1 MNVYEVI
8 IIGGGASGLMAASS
22 ALSRNK
28 KVAIIDMGENL
39 ARKVSISGG
48 GKCNFTNGTADYK
61 KYFGKNAKFTQSVL
75 NHTQPKDLLAW
86 MKNHGL
92 NWAEKKPGQYF
103 CATCANDVVKALLRD
118 VKKARI
124 FNNELV
130 TDVYKRNNEFVIETT
145 KNTFT
150 TKSVIIATGG
160 ISYASLGVSDLGYKT
175 AKKFGHKI
183 IPIRPALCAIST
195 KIFPTELSGISFD
208 VEISIGK
215 EKFLDSM
222 LITHFG
228 LGGPAIYRAT
238 VRDIEQ
244 DIHLNILPNIN
255 IFEWLKNLKTIDG
268 KKSLLKILATK
279 LPIRLSKWLIQNE
292 SKNIADYKDIELKNI
307 SNRLS
312 NIIIK
317 KDNFKLYSLQTA
329 EVVRGGVSTDEIS
342 SKTLESKLCPGL
354 FFAGEVLDITGDL
367 GGFNLHWAFA
377 SGILAG
383 ENA

>member
-92 NWAEKKPGQYF
+92 NWVEKKPGQYF
-103 CATCANDVVKALLRD
+103 CATCANDFVKALLRD
-118 VKKARI
+118 VKKASI

-160 ISYASLGVSDLGYKT
+160 LSYASLGVSDLGYKT

-329 EVVRGGVSTDEIS
+329 EVVRGGISTDEIS

>member
-92 NWAEKKPGQYF
+92 NWVENKPGHYF

-160 ISYASLGVSDLGYKT
+160 LSYASLGVSDLGYKT

-255 IFEWLKNLKTIDG
+255 IFEWLKNLKAIDG